1 MKGFVAAGLRLA
13 GLLLAGLV
21 LTRLAAAGP
30 VLADE
35 GRPWAGHGQPG
46 AAAGHPAAGP
56 SLPAQRPAPDPP
68 GTYELPRIAPAPPF
82 ALTDAATGR
91 AVRLADFAG
100 RPLLLSFMYTRC
112 PDPRACPLA
121 SRALAAVQARLPRQA
136 AALAS
141 VTFDPARDDA
151 AALVAYARAHGAD
164 PATWRILRPDGP
176 EALRR
181 LLEAY
186 DHPVFGQADG
196 SFTHPLRVYLIDAEG
211 VIRQIYSQA
220 YLDPR
225 VILADVETLRL
236 EAAAERR

>member
-1 MKGFVAAGLRLA
+1 MTRLVAA
-13 GLLLAGLV
+13 GLLLAS
-21 LTRLAAAGP
+21 LAAAGP

-35 GRPWAGHGQPG
+35 NRPWAGHGHAG
-46 AAAGHPAAGP
+46 AAAGPAAAGS

-82 ALTDAATGR
+82 ALTDAPTGR
-91 AVRLADFAG
+91 TVRLADFAG
-100 RPLLLSFMYTRC
+100 RPLLLSFIYTRC
-112 PDPRACPLA
+112 SDPRACPLA
-121 SRALAAVQARLPRQA
+121 SRALAAVQAGLPREA
-136 AALAS
+136 ASLAS

-164 PATWRILRPDGP
+164 PATWRMLRPPNAG
-176 EALRR
+176 AARR

-196 SFTHPLRVYLIDAEG
+196 SVTHPLRVYLIDAEG

-225 VILADVETLRL
+225 VILADIETLRL